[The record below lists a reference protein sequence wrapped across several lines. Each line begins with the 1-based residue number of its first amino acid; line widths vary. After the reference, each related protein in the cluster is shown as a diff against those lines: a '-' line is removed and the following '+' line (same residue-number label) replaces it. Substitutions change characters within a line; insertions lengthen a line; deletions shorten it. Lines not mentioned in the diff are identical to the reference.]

1 MAELLALIPHLSGL
15 ITVGLMWQ
23 VWNIKRSFDDT
34 RDTTSTN
41 RKGIGQMQSKLDD
54 LQRDI
59 ATLLEDHK
67 EIKRQQEDIM
77 EFARKL
83 DTQHRDQDVEMAK
96 MMKDLDEIKRKLE
109 AKQ

>member
-1 MAELLALIPHLSGL
+1 MMELFELIPHLSGL

-34 RDTTSTN
+34 KDTTSRN
-41 RKGIGQMQSKLDD
+41 GKGISELLSQLDSIE
-54 LQRDI
+54 RDI
-59 ATLLEDHK
+59 GVLLEDHK
-67 EIKRQQEDIM
+67 EIKRQQEEVM

-109 AKQ
+109 K

>member
-1 MAELLALIPHLSGL
+1 MAELLAIIPHLSGL

-23 VWNIKRSFDDT
+23 VWNIKRAFDDT
-34 RDTTSTN
+34 KDTTSRN
-41 RKGIGQMQSKLDD
+41 SKGIGEIQGNLDAIA
-54 LQRDI
+54 RDVN
-59 ATLLEDHK
+59 TLLEDHK

-109 AKQ
+109 K